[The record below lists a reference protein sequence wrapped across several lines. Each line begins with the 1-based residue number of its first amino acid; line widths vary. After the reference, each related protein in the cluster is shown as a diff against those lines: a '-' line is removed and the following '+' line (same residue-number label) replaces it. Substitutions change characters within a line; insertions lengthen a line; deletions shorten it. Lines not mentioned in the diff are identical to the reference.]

1 MLIPSEASR
10 GWGGGEER
18 EAAGRHGALFV
29 APSGINR
36 SHRRSYR
43 PVLGRAVPGP
53 LRARGQ
59 RLQDGKKREQGAASS
74 PLPPPLQ
81 PPSPRLYLQARPLRP
96 PPSEPADRSLT
107 KTFLLF
113 LHELI
118 YGRPES
124 SSSAKRR
131 NPAKVASVLPRL
143 GATRG
148 GGRGGASPGG
158 PGAAGGCATRCPQAS
173 NPSGPLALL

>member
-1 MLIPSEASR
+1 MLIPSEASW
-10 GWGGGEER
+10 GWGAGEER
-18 EAAGRHGALFV
+18 EAAGGHGALFV
-29 APSGINR
+29 APSAINR

-43 PVLGRAVPGP
+43 AVLGRAVPGP

-59 RLQDGKKREQGAASS
+59 RPQDGKKREQGAASS
-74 PLPPPLQ
+74 HNPLSPL
-81 PPSPRLYLQARPLRP
+81 PRLYLQARPLRP

-148 GGRGGASPGG
+148 GGRGGPWAGRG
-158 PGAAGGCATRCPQAS
+158 LRGATPPAARK
-173 NPSGPLALL
+173 PLIPAAR